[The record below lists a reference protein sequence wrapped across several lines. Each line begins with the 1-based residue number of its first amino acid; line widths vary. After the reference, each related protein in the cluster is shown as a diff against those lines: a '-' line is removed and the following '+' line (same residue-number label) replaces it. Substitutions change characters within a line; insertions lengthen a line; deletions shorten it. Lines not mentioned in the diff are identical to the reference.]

1 MIDCW
6 KKKSMEIRNDRLLSS
21 QCGHAFWYW
30 FILDVTVLTMDSVEW
45 WIPSN
50 IKFSVLLRDLIGVR
64 QRYQPKGCLK
74 GHKSTYEQFYFTS
87 VIMKIV
93 LVHCLIKLKWNNEGK
108 LIIWVE
114 LEQKTVIWESS
125 AARFSDDI
133 YGTPLKWNWWL
144 FNYQSINRLINC
156 YSKSRQTNQFTGW
169 DVYSL
174 SIHRQL
180 KLLEGCVLSSA
191 VFQLV
196 QCFNLICWS
205 WWQKHSTEKS
215 SAVKESHQLV
225 DWNSKKKSGAT
236 NEEATFTLHFNSQM
250 DSEMSNNRL

>member
-1 MIDCW
+1 
-6 KKKSMEIRNDRLLSS
+6 
-21 QCGHAFWYW
+21 
-30 FILDVTVLTMDSVEW
+30 MDSVEW

-74 GHKSTYEQFYFTS
+74 GRKSTYEQFYFTS

-156 YSKSRQTNQFTGW
+156 SIQFKIKTNE
-169 DVYSL
+169 
-174 SIHRQL
+174 SIHWLRCLFIEYSPAIEVTGRLCAVVCSFSTCSVLQL
-180 KLLEGCVLSSA
+180 DLLVLVA
-191 VFQLV
+191 EALDWKVF
-196 QCFNLICWS
+196 S
-205 WWQKHSTEKS
+205 RKRKPPT
-215 SAVKESHQLV
+215 
-225 DWNSKKKSGAT
+225 G
-236 NEEATFTLHFNSQM
+236 
-250 DSEMSNNRL
+250 RLEQ